1 MIFEISNYCK
11 DISNCFISS
20 NINQSQNETL
30 LLEKIQSLQE
40 SLKEFDFWFKTQ
52 FNNEEL
58 LVNYIYTE
66 LLEVRKI
73 NKVVQFKKI
82 DEKSSEIKGL
92 SIDSQK
98 SAETQSSICSAI
110 FRTNYRTYSKK
121 LQKKGSLLM
130 ELLNNNKEE
139 QINQSNLQTPPK
151 SYSLD
156 KIYYVINFEINC
168 LKQYEITGDE
178 ELQLQK
184 IQDKE
189 VLRWILETV
198 QAKNHYK
205 QILQCLI
212 NSAQDLA
219 NYQTEDFT
227 QAFEKMNCQD
237 SSFTNDEYKRSISNQ
252 SFYMNQDAFKQLIV
266 DKIKQNMSQQ
276 NEKNK
281 KQKQKKTIIS
291 NQYDTTDSKVCMC
304 SIF

>member
-11 DISNCFISS
+11 DISNCFISQ
-20 NINQSQNETL
+20 NIDQSLNETF
-30 LLEKIQSLQE
+30 LLEKIQSLQD

-73 NKVVQFKKI
+73 NKVVQFKKV
-82 DEKSSEIKGL
+82 DEKSSEVKGL

-110 FRTNYRTYSKK
+110 TNYRAYTKK

-139 QINQSNLQTPPK
+139 QINQSNLLTPPK

-168 LKQYEITGDE
+168 LKQYEITGEE

-212 NSAQDLA
+212 NSAQELA
-219 NYQTEDFT
+219 NYQMEDFT
-227 QAFEKMNCQD
+227 QAFEKMNCQG
-237 SSFTNDEYKRSISNQ
+237 SSLTNDECKRSISNQ
-252 SFYMNQDAFKQLIV
+252 SFQMNQDAFKQLLV
-266 DKIKQNMSQQ
+266 DKIKQSMSEQ
-276 NEKNK
+276 NEKRK
-281 KQKQKKTIIS
+281 KQKKAIIS

>member
-11 DISNCFISS
+11 EISNCFIDSKIS
-20 NINQSQNETL
+20 QGQNEKYL
-30 LLEKIQSLQE
+30 LGKIQSLQD

-92 SIDSQK
+92 SMDSQK

-110 FRTNYRTYSKK
+110 SYYKQCTRK
-121 LQKKGSLLM
+121 LWKKGSLLM

-139 QINQSNLQTPPK
+139 QIDQSNIQTPPK
-151 SYSLD
+151 PYSLE

-168 LKQYEITGDE
+168 LKQYEISGE
-178 ELQLQK
+178 EENQLQI

-189 VLRWILETV
+189 VLRWILDTI
-198 QAKNHYK
+198 QTKNHYK
-205 QILQCLI
+205 QVLQCLI
-212 NSAQDLA
+212 NSAQELA
-219 NYQTEDFT
+219 NYQIEDFT
-227 QAFEKMNCQD
+227 QAIEKMNSQ
-237 SSFTNDEYKRSISNQ
+237 SSFQTNDENLKSMSNQ
-252 SFYMNQDAFKQLIV
+252 SFQINQDAFKLLIEN
-266 DKIKQNMSQQ
+266 KIKQSMAEQ
-276 NEKNK
+276 NEKKKNK
-281 KQKQKKTIIS
+281 TKSKKSIAS
-291 NQYDTTDSKVCMC
+291 NKYDNADTKVCMC

>member
-20 NINQSQNETL
+20 NINSCQNGAF
-30 LLEKIQSLQE
+30 LLEKIQTLQD

-110 FRTNYRTYSKK
+110 TNYRQYSKK
-121 LQKKGSLLM
+121 LQKKGQLLM

-168 LKQYEITGDE
+168 LKQYEISGE
-178 ELQLQK
+178 EEIQLQK

-189 VLRWILETV
+189 ILKWILETV

-219 NYQTEDFT
+219 NYQMEDYT
-227 QAFEKMNCQD
+227 QAIEKLNFQG
-237 SSFTNDEYKRSISNQ
+237 SSFTNEEYKRSISNQ
-252 SFYMNQDAFKQLIV
+252 SFQMNQDAFKQLIV
-266 DKIKQNMSQQ
+266 DKIKQSMLEQ
-276 NEKNK
+276 NQK
-281 KQKQKKTIIS
+281 KQKKRIS
-291 NQYDTTDSKVCMC
+291 SNKYDSTDSKVCMC

>member
-11 DISNCFISS
+11 EINNCFIDSKIS
-20 NINQSQNETL
+20 QGQNEKYL
-30 LLEKIQSLQE
+30 LGRIQSLQD

-92 SIDSQK
+92 SMDSQK

-110 FRTNYRTYSKK
+110 SYYKQCTKK

-139 QINQSNLQTPPK
+139 QIDQSNIQTPPK
-151 SYSLD
+151 PYSLE
-156 KIYYVINFEINC
+156 KIQYVINFEINC
-168 LKQYEITGDE
+168 LKQYEISGE
-178 ELQLQK
+178 EENQLQV

-189 VLRWILETV
+189 VLRWILDTI
-198 QAKNHYK
+198 QTKNHYK

-212 NSAQDLA
+212 NSAQELA
-219 NYQTEDFT
+219 NYQIEDFT
-227 QAFEKMNCQD
+227 QAIEKMNSQ
-237 SSFTNDEYKRSISNQ
+237 SSFQTNDENLKSMSNQ
-252 SFYMNQDAFKQLIV
+252 SFQINQDAFKLLIEN
-266 DKIKQNMSQQ
+266 KIKQSMAEQ
-276 NEKNK
+276 NEKKKNK
-281 KQKQKKTIIS
+281 TKSKKSIAS
-291 NQYDTTDSKVCMC
+291 NKYDNSDTKVCMC

>member
-1 MIFEISNYCK
+1 MIFEIQNYCK
-11 DISNCFISS
+11 EISNCFISS
-20 NINQSQNETL
+20 KINQCQNESQL
-30 LLEKIQSLQE
+30 LGKIQSLQD

-92 SIDSQK
+92 SMDSQK

-110 FRTNYRTYSKK
+110 SQYQQWTKK

-139 QINQSNLQTPPK
+139 LIDQLNLQTPPK
-151 SYSLD
+151 PYSLD

-168 LKQYEITGDE
+168 LKQYEISGE
-178 ELQLQK
+178 EENQLQI

-189 VLRWILETV
+189 VLRWILNII

-212 NSAQDLA
+212 NSAQELA
-219 NYQTEDFT
+219 NYQIEDFT
-227 QAFEKMNCQD
+227 QAIEKMNSQG
-237 SSFTNDEYKRSISNQ
+237 SFQTSDENLRSMSNQ
-252 SFYMNQDAFKQLIV
+252 SFQINQDAFKQLIEN
-266 DKIKQNMSQQ
+266 KIKQSMAEQ
-276 NEKNK
+276 NEKRNK
-281 KQKQKKTIIS
+281 AKSQKSIIS
-291 NQYDTTDSKVCMC
+291 NKYDSTDTKACMC
-304 SIF
+304 QIF

>member
-20 NINQSQNETL
+20 NINSCQNGAF
-30 LLEKIQSLQE
+30 LLEKIQTLQD

-110 FRTNYRTYSKK
+110 TNYRQYSKK
-121 LQKKGSLLM
+121 LQKKGQILM

-168 LKQYEITGDE
+168 LKQYEISGE
-178 ELQLQK
+178 EEIQLQK
-184 IQDKE
+184 IQEKE
-189 VLRWILETV
+189 ILKWILETV
-198 QAKNHYK
+198 QAKNNYK

-219 NYQTEDFT
+219 NYQMEDFT
-227 QAFEKMNCQD
+227 QAIEKLNIQG
-237 SSFTNDEYKRSISNQ
+237 SSFTNEEYKRSISNQ
-252 SFYMNQDAFKQLIV
+252 SFQMNQDAFKQLIV
-266 DKIKQNMSQQ
+266 DKIKQSMLEQ
-276 NEKNK
+276 NEK
-281 KQKQKKTIIS
+281 KQKKRIS
-291 NQYDTTDSKVCMC
+291 SNKYDTTDSKVCMC